1 MLKLSNNFNN
11 THLINMQ
18 ILTIILLVL
27 VIIGLAAVVYFLLA
41 KKGGVGEDKMAV
53 MMDRLTNLGAQNEE
67 MRKVLD
73 SKLSEAYKTT
83 QDQFGKTA
91 GLMQG
96 VTGQANKM
104 MMEMHAQ
111 SQKVITEVSEKL
123 AKLDET
129 NKQVINFSGQLQN
142 LQDILQNPKQ
152 RGVLGEYFLEET
164 LKNVLPP
171 GAYEMQYKLGKDKNG
186 TADLIVDAVVFVKDK
201 VIPIDSKF
209 SLENY
214 QKILDTNDKAE
225 REALEKVFR
234 QDLKNRIDETSKYIK
249 PEKGTMDFAFMFIP
263 SEAIYYDLLI
273 NKVGAVK
280 INTRDLIEYAFRDKK
295 VIIVSPTSFLAYL
308 QTVLQGLK
316 AMKIEETAKE
326 IQENV
331 EKLGRH
337 LNSYDEYFQKLG
349 NSLCTTVNHYNSA
362 YKEFK
367 KVDKDVIRIT
377 GEESKIEALELERP
391 KGEE

>member
-1 MLKLSNNFNN
+1 MLRLNNK
-11 THLINMQ
+11 TLIFSLICMDN
-18 ILTIILLVL
+18 IFPILLLLGIGV
-27 VIIGLAAVVYFLLA
+27 VIFLLLR
-41 KKGGVGEDKMAV
+41 KKSGGNDEKMAA
-53 MMDRLTNLGAQNEE
+53 MMERLANLGAQNEE
-67 MRKVLD
+67 MRRALD
-73 SKLSEAYKTT
+73 AKLSEAYKTS

-111 SQKVITEVSEKL
+111 SQKVISEVSEKL

-152 RGVLGEYFLEET
+152 RGILGEFFLEET

-171 GAYEMQYKLGKDKNG
+171 GAFAMQYKMGKDKNG
-186 TADLIVDAVVFVKDK
+186 TSDIIVDAVVFVKDK
-201 VIPIDSKF
+201 IIPIDSKF

-214 QKILDTNDKAE
+214 QKILDTRDAAE
-225 REALEKVFR
+225 RESLEKVFR

-249 PEKGTMDFAFMFIP
+249 PEMGTMDFAFMFIP

-280 INTRDLIEYAFRDKK
+280 INTRDLIEYAFRDRK

-326 IQENV
+326 IQANV

-349 NSLCTTVNHYNSA
+349 NSLSTTVNHYNSA

-377 GEESKIEALELERP
+377 GEESKIEVLELERP
-391 KGEE
+391 KSDEI